1 MSEFRVTV
9 AGVDIDFPC
18 TEDQTVLDAAEAAGF
33 AIPYSCRKGACASC
47 EGDLLSGQAK
57 APGMG
62 VICGPVQALRLC
74 QARPRSDLTIAV
86 QKIERAEPPVRRVLS
101 ARVHAVQRA
110 SGDVTILKLRFPN
123 GVRARFRAGQYLR
136 VALPD
141 GATRNYSLANAPK
154 ANDGAELHVR
164 RLPGGMFSDL
174 TQRLAV
180 GDRLTVET
188 AFGQCVLD
196 PDSERPVIL
205 AVTGTG
211 LAPAKAMIE
220 DLAARGSRRPVWLYW
235 GGRTPQDLYMA
246 GRLQAL
252 AARHGWL
259 TFVPVLSRPG
269 ADWAGR
275 TGYVQTAALEDHAGL
290 ADFDAYACGSPA
302 MTGAAR
308 DAFLAAG
315 LDPARL
321 RCDAFVSS
329 AEAADA

>member
-1 MSEFRVTV
+1 VSEFRITV
-9 AGVDIDFPC
+9 AGADIEFPC
-18 TEDQTVLDAAEAAGF
+18 AEYQTVLDAAEAAGF

-47 EGDLLSGQAK
+47 EGELLSGEAK
-57 APGMG
+57 AAGQG
-62 VICGPVQALRLC
+62 VICGPAQAVRLC

-86 QKIERAEPPVRRVLS
+86 PHIERAEPPVRRVLS
-101 ARVHAVQRA
+101 ARVHAVQQA
-110 SGDVTILKLRFPN
+110 SDDVTILKLRFPN

-136 VALPD
+136 VNLPD
-141 GATRNYSLANAPK
+141 GGTRNYSLANAPRT
-154 ANDGAELHVR
+154 NDGAELHVR
-164 RLPGGMFSDL
+164 RLSGGAFSGL
-174 TQRLAV
+174 MQRLAV

-196 PDSERPVIL
+196 PDSGRSVIM

-220 DLAARGSRRPVWLYW
+220 DLAAKGLRRPVWLYW
-235 GGRTPQDLYMA
+235 GGRASRDLYMA
-246 GRLQAL
+246 KRLRAL
-252 AARHGWL
+252 AARHDWL

-275 TGYVQTAALEDHAGL
+275 AGYVQTAALEDHADL
-290 ADFDAYACGSPA
+290 ADFEAYACGSPA

-315 LDPARL
+315 LDPARFH
-321 RCDAFVSS
+321 CDAFVSS
-329 AEAADA
+329 AETTDA